1 MTDAAATDAPGVFS
15 LPDRFAGGPVGTFRF
30 SPAAASAAA
39 ALLQRSAPELLAAL
53 LQDQESEAAQLAALC
68 VLRDTLEHATSDRPA
83 RDHAGVRAR
92 LAEVREQV
100 AARIRAVRAC
110 GDAAQR
116 AALRERAAIALLDT
130 CWLDAVSQP
139 ATQPSIIVNRLFAQ
153 YWRLKGE
160 GNRFRSAG
168 ALRRQELQRSNVDPP
183 GLTETRFVRELA
195 PSAATALHA
204 AFLVALGRFPVSHLP
219 EIVGVHAALQ
229 GIGVDHLLFE
239 TDGTTDADE
248 ALGAFD
254 DYLELLAGDEAG
266 AALRD
271 RALTACELAAGME
284 LQHTELLVEIAQREQ
299 SQPLDAQVARIF
311 ARHAPY
317 AGKHHGRVALGNA
330 ALVDLLGAPTPDLA
344 DLVRRLKQ
352 SPYLRPGRE
361 GRIPFVQALK
371 FGGPM
376 FGIFSAQEAQVLAN
390 WAHGAQAVGDVAD
403 AADLPGETNAL
414 ARLARLREG
423 LSEAVVLESCPLLD
437 HRHLLHRMVNAER
450 FPHVLEP
457 ARAHAQAQ
465 LARAQVLFRT
475 GAAGRFTD
483 ASWFDYT
490 PGALEERVESIYWS
504 KLVDPYE
511 RLAAVPDRDTVIF
524 GQKVFALGSL
534 VDGSWVARMGRA
546 GRYDDAEDAML
557 FAIYADEMG
566 RGDLRKNHI
575 ALIYRVLESMGVR
588 IPHLRDAAFLEQ
600 GEIPDEF
607 YAFPLGQLAL
617 GLFADTFYPE
627 LIGYN
632 LGIEM
637 FGLGEMRLH
646 EIQKLRR
653 HRFDTSYEE
662 THLSIDNL
670 SAGHARQA
678 TDIIILHLDR
688 VALRFGPAAAA
699 QTWRRIWNGYAYFAL
714 HAEGP
719 TLLEPPADDSVESD
733 HVELVI

>member
-1 MTDAAATDAPGVFS
+1 MMKTDAAALNARCSFS
-15 LPDRFAGGPVGTFRF
+15 LPDRFAGGPVDTFCF
-30 SPAAASAAA
+30 SPDAAAAAA
-39 ALLQRSAPELLAAL
+39 ALLARPARELFAAL
-53 LQDQESEAAQLAALC
+53 LRDQESEAAQLAALC
-68 VLRDTLEHATSDRPA
+68 VLRDTLEHAHRPA
-83 RDHAGVRAR
+83 RDHA
-92 LAEVREQV
+92 
-100 AARIRAVRAC
+100 AVRAQLAAVRERV
-110 GDAAQR
+110 AAQIRAACACGEAGRR
-116 AALRERAAIALLDT
+116 AALRERGAIALLDT

-139 ATQPSIIVNRLFAQ
+139 ATQPSIVVNGLFAQ

-168 ALRRQELQRSNVDPP
+168 ALRRHELQQRNVDPP

-219 EIVGVHAALQ
+219 EIVGIHAALQ
-229 GIGVDHLLFE
+229 GIGLDHLLFE

-248 ALGAFD
+248 ALATLD
-254 DYLELLAGDEAG
+254 DYLELLAEDETG
-266 AALRD
+266 AALRE
-271 RALTACELAAGME
+271 RALAACEVAARME
-284 LQHTELLVEIAQREQ
+284 LRQAELLGEIARREQ
-299 SQPLDAQVARIF
+299 SQPLDTQVARIF

-317 AGKHHGRVALGNA
+317 AGKHHARVALGDA
-330 ALVDLLGAPTPDLA
+330 ALVDLLGAQAPDLP
-344 DLVRRLKQ
+344 DVVRRLKR
-352 SPYLRPGRE
+352 SPYLRVGRE
-361 GRIPFVQALK
+361 GRIPFIQALK

-376 FGIFSAQEAQVLAN
+376 FGIFSAQEAQVLAD
-390 WAHGAQAVGDVAD
+390 WARAAQVVDDGAAVPE
-403 AADLPGETNAL
+403 LPGEADAL
-414 ARLARLREG
+414 AQLARLRRG
-423 LSEAVVLESCPLLD
+423 LPRPVVLEPCPPLD
-437 HRHLLHRMVNAER
+437 HRHLLHRLVNAER
-450 FPHVLEP
+450 FPNVLER

-465 LARAQVLFRT
+465 LERARVLFRT

-490 PGALEERVESIYWS
+490 PAALVDRVESIYWS
-504 KLVDPYE
+504 KLVNPYE
-511 RLAAVPDRDTVIF
+511 RLASVPDRDTVVF

-534 VDGSWVARMGRA
+534 VDGSWVSRLGHA
-546 GRYDDAEDAML
+546 GRYDDPEDAML

-575 ALIYRVLESMGVR
+575 ALIYRVLESMGIR
-588 IPHLRDAAFLEQ
+588 IPHLREAAFLQ
-600 GEIPDEF
+600 QDEIPDEF

-617 GLFADTFYPE
+617 GLFPDTFYPE
-627 LIGYN
+627 LVGYN

-678 TDIIILHLDR
+678 TDIIIAHLDR
-688 VALRFGPAAAA
+688 VELGLGPAAAT

-719 TLLEPPADDSVESD
+719 HLLEPTADDPVGPD
-733 HVELVI
+733 RVELVI